1 MFYVLERNG
10 DHVKKTVFIK
20 NAAVLTASSLIL
32 RFIGIIF
39 KVWLASSIGSEG
51 IGLYQVIF
59 SVYTLFAAF
68 STCGVC
74 TAVTRLVANQ
84 LVTGSKSGIKKIMKS
99 ANLIN
104 TAVASVSFA
113 VLFFGAEILSSKAL
127 NDERAIL
134 SLKALSFSLVF
145 MGISSNIR
153 GYFIARRKTAPFA
166 AVSLAEQIVRIAVV
180 LFAVS
185 RVKGL
190 GISYSCAAVFWG
202 DAAAEMLC
210 ALTMNILYKKDFK
223 RLKLTQNGAETGI
236 NREIIRISSPITGGR
251 YLNSLLRTVENIM
264 MPRLLAVASASA
276 LSLFG
281 MIKGMALP
289 ILFFPGV
296 LLNAFSTLLI
306 PEISEASV
314 LGKKLLLKSGT
325 EKITVLTAA
334 VGFIFS
340 AVFFVA
346 GEQIGQLIYKDEGVG
361 TLLCLLSPI
370 VPLMYLD
377 SVCDGILKGL
387 DLQSFTFKTSIAD
400 SVLRLV
406 LIYFI
411 VPKWGLYGFIGIMY
425 FSNAL
430 TCLLNVGMLTKKTGA
445 EINAFKSFILPLILA
460 YVSVLLSNLV
470 LRNIEA
476 FGRLVY
482 IILLVGFSVLL
493 YSLSLLFF
501 GCIENKPIVK
511 KFSEKS

>member
-1 MFYVLERNG
+1 M
-10 DHVKKTVFIK
+10 KKTVFIK

-68 STCGVC
+68 SACGVC

-84 LVTGSKSGIKKIMKS
+84 LVTGSKSGIKRIMKS

-104 TAVASVSFA
+104 FVISAVSFA
-113 VLFFGAEILSSKAL
+113 VLFFGAEILSGSVLKE
-127 NDERAIL
+127 ERAVL

-180 LFAVS
+180 LFAVN
-185 RVKGL
+185 RVKDM
-190 GISYSCAAVFWG
+190 GISYSCAAVFLG
-202 DAAAEMLC
+202 DAAAELLC
-210 ALTMNILYKKDFK
+210 ALTMNFLYKKDFK
-223 RLKLTQNGAETGI
+223 RLKLTENGADI
-236 NREIIRISSPITGGR
+236 AVKREIIRIAAPITGGR
-251 YLNSLLRTVENIM
+251 YLNSLLRTAENIM
-264 MPRLLAVASASA
+264 MPRLLAFASASA

-296 LLNAFSTLLI
+296 LLNAVSTLLI

-314 LGKKLLLKSGT
+314 LGKKQLLKSGA
-325 EKITVLTAA
+325 EKTTVLTAT

-346 GEQIGQLIYKDEGVG
+346 GKQIGMLIYKDEGVG
-361 TLLCLLSPI
+361 MLLCLLSPI

-400 SVLRLV
+400 SVLRLI

-430 TCLLNVGMLTKKTGA
+430 TCLLNVGKLTKKTGA

-460 YVSVLLSNLV
+460 YASVFFSNIV

-476 FGRLVY
+476 ENALVY

-493 YSLSLLFF
+493 YFSSLLFF
-501 GCIENKPIVK
+501 GCIENRPIIR
-511 KFSEKS
+511 KFPQKT